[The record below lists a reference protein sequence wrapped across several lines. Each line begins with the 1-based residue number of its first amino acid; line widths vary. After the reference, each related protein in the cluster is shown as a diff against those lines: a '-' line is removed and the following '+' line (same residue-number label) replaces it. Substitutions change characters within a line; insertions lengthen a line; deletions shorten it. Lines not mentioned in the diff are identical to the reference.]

1 MSSLLIAALVCLALA
16 LILGGIDGVYYH
28 LKRYQLYLHAESRF
42 EHQLHAARAFLLAP
56 ILWLLFGQNYGGWL
70 LWLGILFFAADTV
83 VELID
88 VLIENRSRAKFGGL
102 TTGEYAIHVNA
113 TALRVAGVAL
123 ILAAKPATAWS
134 FSSVV
139 TLEPDHPVWLA
150 WLIMFVAAKSLIG
163 GIQHL
168 WLMSQSATTRQ
179 TAGS

>member
-1 MSSLLIAALVCLALA
+1 MSSLLIAALFCLALA

-56 ILWLLFGQNYGGWL
+56 ILWLLFGQNYGGWF

-102 TTGEYAIHVNA
+102 TTGEYALHVNA
-113 TALRVAGVAL
+113 TALRVTGIAL
-123 ILAAKPATAWS
+123 ILAAKPATAWNL
-134 FSSVV
+134 SSA
-139 TLEPDHPVWLA
+139 TALEPHHPA
-150 WLIMFVAAKSLIG
+150 WLSWLVVIVAAGSLIG

-168 WLMSQSATTRQ
+168 WLMNQSATTRQ
-179 TAGS
+179 TANS